1 MFSELIIISIISI
14 IVVFAQVISYRVN
27 HEILCFQVQVKSLD
41 GTRIG
46 IDLKG
51 SATLA
56 DLKGLL
62 HKNLG
67 LPKSDQR
74 FALVGQILDDTR

>member
-1 MFSELIIISIISI
+1 MTTL
-14 IVVFAQVISYRVN
+14 YW
-27 HEILCFQVQVKSLD
+27 FQVQVKTMD

-46 IDLKG
+46 IDFKG
-51 SATLA
+51 TATLA

-67 LPKSDQR
+67 LAKDDQR
-74 FALVGQILDDTR
+74 FALVGQLLDDDRFIGTK

>member
-1 MFSELIIISIISI
+1 M
-14 IVVFAQVISYRVN
+14 
-27 HEILCFQVQVKSLD
+27 D

-46 IDLKG
+46 IDFKG
-51 SATLA
+51 TATLA

-67 LPKSDQR
+67 LAKDDQR
-74 FALVGQILDDTR
+74 FALVGQLLDDDRFIGTN

>member
-1 MFSELIIISIISI
+1 M
-14 IVVFAQVISYRVN
+14 
-27 HEILCFQVQVKSLD
+27 D

-46 IDLKG
+46 IDFKG
-51 SATLA
+51 TATLA

-67 LPKSDQR
+67 LPKDDQR
-74 FALVGQILDDTR
+74 FALIGQLLDDSRHGLSSFDHLSTSQNYAIWQTL

>member
-1 MFSELIIISIISI
+1 MKYSLLLSEVKNSSW
-14 IVVFAQVISYRVN
+14 
-27 HEILCFQVQVKSLD
+27 FQVQVKTMD

-46 IDLKG
+46 IDFKG
-51 SATLA
+51 TATLA

-67 LPKSDQR
+67 LPKDVQR
-74 FALVGQILDDTR
+74 FALIGQLLDDDREG

>member
-1 MFSELIIISIISI
+1 M
-14 IVVFAQVISYRVN
+14 
-27 HEILCFQVQVKSLD
+27 D

-46 IDLKG
+46 IDFKG
-51 SATLA
+51 TATLA

-67 LPKSDQR
+67 LPKDDQR
-74 FALVGQILDDTR
+74 FALIGQLLDDSRHGLSSFDHLSTSQNHAMWQTL

>member
-1 MFSELIIISIISI
+1 MIYS
-14 IVVFAQVISYRVN
+14 
-27 HEILCFQVQVKSLD
+27 FQVQVKTMD

-46 IDLKG
+46 IDFKG
-51 SATLA
+51 TATLA

-67 LPKSDQR
+67 LPKDVQR
-74 FALVGQILDDTR
+74 FALIGQLLDDDRDGGLLLVHLSTLLVYFT

>member
-1 MFSELIIISIISI
+1 MTTL
-14 IVVFAQVISYRVN
+14 YW
-27 HEILCFQVQVKSLD
+27 FQVQVKTMD

-46 IDLKG
+46 IDFKG
-51 SATLA
+51 TATLA

-67 LPKSDQR
+67 LPKGDQR
-74 FALVGQILDDTR
+74 FALVGQLLDDDRFIGTK